1 MKFLIDVCAGKSVGE
16 LLKSGGYDVI
26 FVRDRNPKMGDKA
39 ILAWAFNERRILIT
53 IDKDFGFY
61 IFHEE
66 QPYHS
71 IVRLPNVPR
80 EKRLILI
87 AKVLE
92 SHSDDLEAGA
102 IVTVTFNRIR
112 IRRL

>member
-1 MKFLIDVCAGKSVGE
+1 MNFLIDVCAGKSIGE
-16 LLKSGGYDVI
+16 LLKSEGHDVS
-26 FVRDRNPKMGDKA
+26 FVRDRNPKMGDED
-39 ILAWAFNERRILIT
+39 ILAWAFKEKRILIT

-61 IFHEE
+61 IFHEQ
-66 QPYHS
+66 QPHHG

-80 EKRLILI
+80 EKRLRLI

-102 IVTVTFNRIR
+102 IVTVTLNRIR
-112 IRRL
+112 VRRM

>member
-1 MKFLIDVCAGKSVGE
+1 MKFLIDVCAGKSLGE
-16 LLKSGGYDVI
+16 VLISKGHDVS
-26 FVRDRNPKMGDKA
+26 FVRDRNPKMGDED

-66 QPYHS
+66 QPHYG

-80 EKRLILI
+80 EKRLRLI

-92 SHSDDLEAGA
+92 SHSNDLEAGA
-102 IVTVTFNRIR
+102 IVTVTLNRIR
-112 IRRL
+112 VRRM

>member
-1 MKFLIDVCAGKSVGE
+1 MKFLIDVCAGKSIGDMLISE
-16 LLKSGGYDVI
+16 GHDVS
-26 FVRDRNPKMGDKA
+26 FVRDRNPKLGDEE
-39 ILAWAFNERRILIT
+39 ILAWAFEERRILIT

-66 QPYHS
+66 QPHYG

-80 EKRLILI
+80 DERLRLT

-92 SHSDDLEAGA
+92 LHANDLEDAA
-102 IVTVTFNRIR
+102 IVTVTLSRIR
-112 IRRL
+112 VRRM